1 MAAPD
6 EAVGKAMVKLPA
18 LDDLFEPKSIA
29 AEKCKILVEVKVEL
43 CFL

>member
-29 AEKCKILVEVKVEL
+29 ATVLFAVAESL
-43 CFL
+43 